1 MTYDAP
7 AVTYYATFLL
17 DLAAEGENRA
27 IQWSVHHTPSP
38 EVKPKTAF
46 VWKVTCDAAG
56 KVMIGALERGKLRV
70 IATARWHGLYLTAF
84 KQAEPNTPTGYQW
97 NLVEAAIRAIQIERA
112 ADEPP
117 SPGPIEDIEAI
128 EAKLQS
134 RERDWDD
141 DVGPPPARVPRA
153 RVPRARVPSAD
164 GSRKRRAVIAIG
176 VIAGTVISLGVVAG
190 VLASLEKTP
199 AKTPPRAP
207 AAPTSLAPPL
217 PKPPPPP
224 KPVTI
229 EDKVGW
235 ATSFTQAVQIA
246 RPQMTDTSDEL
257 GPGEALLA
265 RYPKAVW
272 ADVDVPAE
280 TTVPLVLKDPERE
293 RGKHV
298 CASGTIERIE
308 RRDVDERRVYVGRL
322 VTSDGDA
329 VAFVALGT
337 TGELVKRS
345 TGTLCGVAT
354 GRAGDAAKLVGMFD
368 LPENRTPLVEQ

>member
-7 AVTYYATFLL
+7 AVAYYVTFLL
-17 DLAAEGENRA
+17 DLAGEGENRA
-27 IQWSVHHTPSP
+27 IAWSVRHAPAAD
-38 EVKPKTAF
+38 VKPTTAF

-56 KVMIGALERGKLRV
+56 NVIVGAIERGKLRV
-70 IATARWHGLYLTAF
+70 IATARWRELELRSF
-84 KQAEPNTPTGYQW
+84 KQAEPTVPTGYQW
-97 NLVEAAIRAIQIERA
+97 NLVEAAVTALQIERA
-112 ADEPP
+112 AEEPP
-117 SPGPIEDIEAI
+117 TPGPTEDIESI
-128 EAKLQS
+128 EAKLRS
-134 RERDWDD
+134 RERDWGD
-141 DVGPPPARVPRA
+141 DVGPPPARVP
-153 RVPRARVPSAD
+153 STD
-164 GSRKRRAVIAIG
+164 GGRKRRAGLALAAIG
-176 VIAGTVISLGVVAG
+176 GGVISLAGVVG
-190 VLASLEKTP
+190 VLASREEKPAAPSGARTP
-199 AKTPPRAP
+199 VTTPPRP
-207 AAPTSLAPPL
+207 APPA
-217 PKPPPPP
+217 PPPE
-224 KPVTI
+224 PVTI

-235 ATSFTQAVQIA
+235 ATSFAQAVQIA
-246 RPQMTDTSDEL
+246 RPQMTDTTDEI
-257 GPGEALLA
+257 GPAAALLA

-308 RRDVDERRVYVGRL
+308 RRDVDQRRVYIGRL
-322 VTSDGDA
+322 VTKDGDA

-345 TGTLCGVAT
+345 PGTLCGVAI

>member
-1 MTYDAP
+1 
-7 AVTYYATFLL
+7 VTYYVTFLL
-17 DLAAEGENRA
+17 DLAGEGENRA
-27 IQWSVHHTPSP
+27 IEWSVRHAPAAD
-38 EVKPKTAF
+38 VKPTTGF

-56 KVMIGALERGKLRV
+56 NVIIGALERGKLRV
-70 IATARWHGLYLTAF
+70 IATARWRELTLSSF
-84 KQAEPNTPTGYQW
+84 KQAEPNVPTAYQW
-97 NLVEAAIRAIQIERA
+97 NLVEAAVTALQIKRA
-112 ADEPP
+112 AEEPP
-117 SPGPIEDIEAI
+117 IPGPTENIKAI
-128 EAKLQS
+128 EAKLTS
-134 RERDWDD
+134 RDRDWGD
-141 DVGPPPARVPRA
+141 DVGPPH
-153 RVPRARVPSAD
+153 ARVPSAD
-164 GSRKRRAVIAIG
+164 GSRKRRAVLALGAIG
-176 VIAGTVISLGVVAG
+176 GTVISLGVVGG
-190 VLASLEKTP
+190 VLATRKTNP
-199 AKTPPRAP
+199 QAKATPTTPPPLAV
-207 AAPTSLAPPL
+207 PTELASP
-217 PKPPPPP
+217 PPPPP

-229 EDKVGW
+229 EDKAGW

-246 RPQMTDTSDEL
+246 RPQMTDTTDEI

-280 TTVPLVLKDPERE
+280 TSVPLVLKDPERE

-308 RRDVDERRVYVGRL
+308 RRDVDQRRVYVGRL
-322 VTSDGDA
+322 VTQEGDA